1 MTDNLFVAPDV
12 CAPMVMYRNYAWHRP
27 FEIIGN
33 QHPSWNVI
41 GRGRGNVDSF
51 EQESV
56 TPFPAYDFGGKRFW
70 LGIVAQIL
78 AENRS
83 SQFLPFLQASPSR
96 SQERQTADRVP
107 AAQDLGGVGRRP
119 GICELAGEPRA
130 RADDGIDRKTPAPA
144 ATNSSRLPMPPALL
158 LIYLSP
164 LNAEKLCHRPGG
176 PPPQPSGAQTSIDA
190 PTTHTR

>member
-1 MTDNLFVAPDV
+1 MLIGMTDNLFVAPDV

-96 SQERQTADRVP
+96 SQERQTRLVLPADPIHHLVKIGQIRCRRRGE
-107 AAQDLGGVGRRP
+107 AARYLWAGRRATGP
-119 GICELAGEPRA
+119 GR
-130 RADDGIDRKTPAPA
+130 RR
-144 ATNSSRLPMPPALL
+144 N
-158 LIYLSP
+158 
-164 LNAEKLCHRPGG
+164 G
-176 PPPQPSGAQTSIDA
+176 PQDA
-190 PTTHTR
+190 